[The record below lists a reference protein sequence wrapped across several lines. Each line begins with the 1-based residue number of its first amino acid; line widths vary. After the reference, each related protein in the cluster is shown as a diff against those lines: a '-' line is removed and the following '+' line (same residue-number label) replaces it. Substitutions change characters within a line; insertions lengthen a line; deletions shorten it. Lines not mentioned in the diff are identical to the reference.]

1 MTADEQTTGDQPAA
15 FPGPALDTATR
26 QRLEQ
31 IIEGTSMPDYEKQE
45 LFAHMQSGEK
55 ARQYEEQQQR
65 RVQQNLNER
74 IEKYAARLR
83 KRMSKKERDTL
94 LWELGK
100 LHYDC
105 VDPERI
111 THPAMEEIF
120 RGTYK
125 LAVERDLHLALHL
138 GKEHLHLPAEQLL
151 GMREELFYGCM
162 LDPGYINEGHGG
174 DGIGKY
180 LDTLKG
186 WTENVPVARQQQ
198 LAKKAYPV
206 LLKDWSENKAKFTCL
221 FQAALLAREYNLGRE
236 KVLEPI
242 KRYFS
247 FYETAEEMGNLKEL
261 ISRDFKAEDYR
272 PPSYDFLEKLIEA
285 FDLPASI
292 VHKQMR
298 RLFSIELHGLHYQ
311 DTALRMMARNI
322 LTEDEITRMVNEN
335 YLETLEGGNFT
346 SALGI
351 REKLG
356 QYIEQKKVG
365 LEDLRLLARIEKG
378 VRRE

>member
-1 MTADEQTTGDQPAA
+1 MTTDEQATGDQPAA
-15 FPGPALDTATR
+15 FPGPSLDTATR

-31 IIEGTSMPDYEKQE
+31 IIEGTSMPDYDKQRLLAQMGSREKV
-45 LFAHMQSGEK
+45 G
-55 ARQYEEQQQR
+55 QYEEQQQR

-74 IEKYAARLR
+74 IEEYAARLR

-100 LHYDC
+100 FHYYQ
-105 VDPERI
+105 VDREGI
-111 THPAMEEIF
+111 THPALEQIF
-120 RGTYK
+120 RDTYN

-138 GKEHLHLPAEQLL
+138 GEEHLHLPAEQLQ
-151 GMREELFYGCM
+151 GMREKLFYGCM
-162 LDPGYINEGHGG
+162 LEPGYINEGHG
-174 DGIGKY
+174 DEGIGKY

-186 WTENVPVARQQQ
+186 WTENIPVARQWQ

-206 LLKDWSENKAKFTCL
+206 LLKDWSENKEKFTCL
-221 FQAALLAREYNLGRE
+221 FQAALLAREYDLGRE

-247 FYETAEEMGNLKEL
+247 FYEKTAEEDTPLPKNFNP
-261 ISRDFKAEDYR
+261 DYYR
-272 PPSYDFLEKLIEA
+272 PPSYDFLEKLIDA
-285 FDLPASI
+285 FDLPAPI
-292 VHKQMR
+292 VHKQMQ
-298 RLFSIELHGLHYQ
+298 RLFSTELHGLHYQ

-335 YLETLEGGNFT
+335 YLETLEEGNFT

-356 QYIEQKKVG
+356 QYIKQEKVG
-365 LEDLRLLARIEKG
+365 LEDLRLLAKIEEG
-378 VRRE
+378 VRLNQQ